1 MAILSFAAKAGALI
15 AVVCAYI
22 ALTVPSGVTAP
33 HVPPGSPT
41 LLFPPWFIFRPAV
54 AINEFFA
61 AAARA
66 TTPPPVQIL
75 NMATAYWRSE
85 VLYALTKN
93 GIIDAIGKQTMTC
106 DSVATELKLDSFF
119 VCEYMRAG
127 EKLRLLS
134 LKSDGSY
141 ALTEA
146 GATVQSNVPGS
157 LRDMVLM
164 INEETTQAWRAAG
177 TKSMRSGKSGFKEA
191 FGEEFWPYHNAH
203 PDQEAQF
210 DRAMKS
216 LSFGAAGAI
225 LSDWEPPEENIT
237 FCDIGGGMGT
247 TAAIFLEHYPNMYGM
262 VFDQESV
269 SERSK
274 AFMAERGLADRS
286 KTVGGNFF
294 ESFPSA
300 LGDCDVFFL
309 KFILHDWG
317 DKESIKILSNIKS
330 VAKPGA
336 KIVLT
341 EQVLDTGSGA
351 SMETSKSLM
360 SINMLASNKAGAK
373 ERTLEEYAQ
382 LFFAAGIEGKPKLIP
397 LRDIMSVVEVDVY

>member
-1 MAILSFAAKAGALI
+1 MTTLSFTAGALI
-15 AVVCAYI
+15 AVMCAYI
-22 ALTVPSGVTAP
+22 ALSVPSGVTPP

-61 AAARA
+61 AAAWA

-93 GIIDAIGKQTMTC
+93 GVIDAIGKETMTC
-106 DSVATELKLDSFF
+106 DSVATKLKLDPFF
-119 VCEYMRAG
+119 VCEYMHAG
-127 EKLRLLS
+127 EKLGLFSEKNGLY
-134 LKSDGSY
+134 D
-141 ALTEA
+141 LTEA
-146 GATVQSNVPGS
+146 GAIVQSDAPGS

-164 INEETTQAWRAAG
+164 INEETLQAWRASG
-177 TKSMRSGKSGFKEA
+177 TKSMHSGESGFKEA
-191 FGEEFWPYHNAH
+191 FGEEFWTYHNAH

-216 LSFGAAGAI
+216 LGFGATGAI
-225 LSDWEPPEENIT
+225 LSDWKPPKEKIT
-237 FCDIGGGMGT
+237 FCDVGGGIGT
-247 TAAIFLEHYPNMYGM
+247 TAAIFLEHYPNMHGI

-269 SERSK
+269 SERGK
-274 AFMAERGLADRS
+274 AFMSERGFADRS
-286 KTVGGNFF
+286 KIVGGDFF
-294 ESFPSA
+294 KPFPSE
-300 LGDCDVFFL
+300 LSDCDIFFL
-309 KFILHDWG
+309 KYILHDWG
-317 DKESIKILSNIKS
+317 DKESTDILRNIKS
-330 VAKPGA
+330 VAKAGA

-341 EQVLDTGSGA
+341 EQVLNTAGV
-351 SMETSKSLM
+351 SMETTKSLM

-382 LFFAAGIEGKPKLIP
+382 LFTAAGIEGKPKLIP
-397 LRDIMSVVEVDVY
+397 LRDIMSVVEVDVH